1 MRERRLSVRRT
12 ARVCTLGPD
21 DGASEIWFVLHGYRQ
36 LADRFLRRFEPLD
49 DGTRLIVAPEALSRF
64 YVEREVGRH
73 GPESLVGGSWM
84 TRHERDAEID
94 DYVAY
99 LDRVDESVLNRLDGR
114 GPSTTVLGFSQGAHT
129 AARWAVRGARRP
141 DRLVLWGD
149 TVPPDLDL
157 ERASSRL
164 TGVEILLVA
173 GESDGTRQPEAERE
187 RVEALRDVGLTP
199 RVLHH
204 PGGHAIDHEL
214 LERIAAAG
222 RAG

>member
-12 ARVCTLGPD
+12 ARVCVLGPD
-21 DGASEIWFVLHGYRQ
+21 DGPSEVWFVLHGYRQ
-36 LADRFLRRFEPLD
+36 LADRFLRRFERLD
-49 DGTRLIVAPEALSRF
+49 DGTRLIAAPEALSRF

-73 GPESLVGGSWM
+73 GPQSLVGGSWM
-84 TRHERDAEID
+84 TRHERETEID

-99 LDRVDESVLNRLDGR
+99 LDRVAGSVLNRLGGS

-129 AARWAVRGARRP
+129 AARWAVRGAHRP

-149 TVPPDLDL
+149 PVPPDLDL

-164 TGVEILLVA
+164 AGVEILLVA
-173 GESDGTRQPEAERE
+173 GERDGTRRPEVERE
-187 RVEALRDVGLTP
+187 RIEALQGIGLTP
-199 RVLHH
+199 RVLRH
-204 PGGHAIDHEL
+204 PGGHAIDREL

-222 RAG
+222 

>member
-12 ARVCTLGPD
+12 ARVCVRGPD
-21 DGASEIWFVLHGYRQ
+21 EGPSELWFVLHGYRQ

-64 YVEREVGRH
+64 YVEREMGRH
-73 GPESLVGGSWM
+73 GPGSLVGGSWM

-99 LDRVDESVLNRLDGR
+99 LDRVAEDVLERCAT
-114 GPSTTVLGFSQGAHT
+114 PPASTTVLGFSQGLHT
-129 AARWAVRGARRP
+129 AARWAVRGAHRL

-157 ERASSRL
+157 DRASVRL
-164 TGVEILLVA
+164 AGTEILLVVGDA
-173 GESDGTRQPEAERE
+173 DRTRRPEVEEERLA
-187 RVEALRDVGLTP
+187 ALRGVGLTP
-199 RVLHH
+199 RVLRH
-204 PGGHAIDHEL
+204 PGGHEIEPEL
-214 LERIAAAG
+214 LERIAAG
-222 RAG
+222 E